1 MTWWKLCNRKYDGG
15 MGFCDL
21 HCFNLATLA
30 KKHWRLLEDPYSLCS
45 TIPREKYYL
54 DKNLLKQKPKSG
66 ASFTWKIIMAGLET
80 FESGHIWR
88 VEDGTQK
95 YTVLGKI
102 NGSLPHRIWKFK
114 HLELVYYSRK

>member
-54 DKNLLKQKPKSG
+54 ARNLLKQKPKSG
-66 ASFTWKIIMAGLET
+66 ASFTWKIIMVGLET

-95 YTVLGKI
+95 YTVLPPFQNIRCFRFVKQMY
-102 NGSLPHRIWKFK
+102 LDTF
-114 HLELVYYSRK
+114 